1 MSESSHFYVR
11 LSFSREDVDHLPPWP
26 SLFAVLSP
34 CRPSQSSRAVPDL
47 GLYNALL
54 IHAAGTMPSNGDI
67 FQIFKCLHIHQVLA
81 LIGFKAFKVPYP
93 CLMGVPVGNH
103 RCSVP
108 IIETAR

>member
-1 MSESSHFYVR
+1 MTSSSIVDYGDILFVAFYMLRVVG
-11 LSFSREDVDHLPPWP
+11 D
-26 SLFAVLSP
+26 
-34 CRPSQSSRAVPDL
+34 DL
-47 GLYNALL
+47 DNIL
-54 IHAAGTMPSNGDI
+54 IHAVGTMPSNSDI